1 MGLSDRIEAFINEL
15 MRGDNDFAEF
25 GRNELADIFGC
36 VPSQINYVI
45 STRFNPQKGYS
56 VESRRGGGGY
66 IRISRIDM
74 GNAEEKIGSA
84 CSFKTAQTVINGLF
98 AKGRISEQTAKAVLT
113 AVSDK
118 TLQKTD
124 KKEELRAEILKN
136 VIFNL

>member
-15 MRGDNDFAEF
+15 MRDEDSFAEF

-66 IRISRIDM
+66 IRISRINM
-74 GNAEEKIGSA
+74 GDAEKIGDK
-84 CSFKTAQTVINGLF
+84 CDFKTAQTAVNQLF
-98 AKGRISEQTAKAVLT
+98 ARHKISEQTARAILT

-118 TLQKTD
+118 TLEGID
-124 KKEELRAEILKN
+124 KKEELRAKILKS
-136 VIFNL
+136 IIINL

>member
-1 MGLSDRIEAFINEL
+1 MSDRIEAFINEL
-15 MRGDNDFAEF
+15 MRDEDSFAEF

-66 IRISRIDM
+66 IRISRINM
-74 GNAEEKIGSA
+74 GDAEKIGDK
-84 CSFKTAQTVINGLF
+84 CDFKTAQTIVNQLF
-98 AKGRISEQTAKAVLT
+98 ARHKIAEQTARAILN

-118 TLQKTD
+118 TLGDTD
-124 KKEELRAEILKN
+124 KKEELRARILKS
-136 VIFNL
+136 IIINL

>member
-15 MRGDNDFAEF
+15 MRDEENYAEF

-45 STRFNPQKGYS
+45 STRFNQQKGYL

-66 IRISRIDM
+66 IRISRVDIC
-74 GNAEEKIGSA
+74 NPNEKIGSD
-84 CSFKTAQTVINGLF
+84 CDYKTAQEVVNQLF
-98 AKGRISEQTAKAVLT
+98 VNNKISGETAKAILA

-118 TLQKTD
+118 SLEKAD
-124 KKEELRAEILKN
+124 KKKELRADILKN
-136 VIFNL
+136 IILNV